1 MPSADPPNNELTL
14 TYKSSYVTL
23 ICLLIYAHP
32 VPNPRMI
39 SMSRYLTTI
48 LSIWA
53 PCVDRGPIAIK
64 CSPTCPAYPIRRFGG
79 RAASDR
85 VSGQMRLVARQNL
98 TLLTSEASWTILSSC
113 LQHFADHASRFF
125 VAGVQYSSDVV
136 GFSCWSQVLLGFCRR
151 WQIVFSWSALL
162 LIGSSAS
169 TCASVLETLE
179 TGDGGVAACRPVT
192 WAVDTS

>member
-136 GFSCWSQVLLGFCRR
+136 GFSWWVIFI
-151 WQIVFSWSALL
+151 IVGEKSEIHHKLSGSWYLDLPLHSYKGTKVRGLK
-162 LIGSSAS
+162 
-169 TCASVLETLE
+169 VF
-179 TGDGGVAACRPVT
+179 PKVT
-192 WAVDTS
+192 FPP